1 MDYINNYLSS
11 LFMGG
16 QNGGTTSNTATE
28 PQQYQSPLLQATMQK
43 NRGQEVD
50 LFSQAQQMYPK
61 LKSMDVG
68 YKEAFGRG
76 PGYLEYWPPQE
87 EGDPRRKRPTEFPI
101 DKPGVEVRSRATR
114 PEDIMA
120 DVASHNMVYNDPTM
134 KKIYGDFEKSL
145 TDEQKGRLKEQ
156 YVHYITKEK
165 GPDEKTPTYE
175 EWYQRTGLPGWFRGY
190 TFGQWPEEFTS
201 KVYTNKQK
209 KMLDKALEY
218 LKSE

>member
-1 MDYINNYLSS
+1 MDYVNNYLSS

-16 QNGGTTSNTATE
+16 QNQPNPSNTAIA

-43 NRGQEVD
+43 NAGYEPD
-50 LFSQAQQMYPK
+50 LFSKAKEMYPMLNK
-61 LKSMDVG
+61 MDIG

-101 DKPGVEVRSRATR
+101 DKAGVEVRSRATR

-120 DVASHNMVYNDPTM
+120 DVASHNMVYNDPTI

-145 TDEQKGRLKEQ
+145 TDEQKSRLKEQ
-156 YVHYITKEK
+156 YVHYVTQEK
-165 GPDEKTPTYE
+165 DPKEKTPTYE

-201 KVYTNKQK
+201 KVYTDKQK